1 MQQHFDLAALSRR
14 YGQGD
19 PGVSAKLMSLLYS
32 ELHRLAE
39 KCRSE
44 HPDDRTMGATTLV
57 DEACL
62 RLLSDR
68 ERVLLKR
75 RQLLSAAATAM
86 RAVLVSHA
94 RARAQREPVEFDSSA
109 LDQVVVTYESRAISL
124 LALDEGLH
132 ALAKISPEMARLVE
146 LRFFGGLSMDEVAAM
161 LGMPKRTLEREWVV
175 ARAWLFE
182 RIG

>member
-1 MQQHFDLAALSRR
+1 
-14 YGQGD
+14 
-19 PGVSAKLMSLLYS
+19 MSLLYS

-44 HPDDRTMGATTLV
+44 QPESREIGATTLV

-68 ERVLLKR
+68 ERVILKR
-75 RQLLSAAATAM
+75 RQLLAAAATAM

-94 RARAQREPVEFDSSA
+94 RARAERPAVEVDSSA
-109 LDQVVVTYESRAISL
+109 LDQVVVNYEDRAISL
-124 LALDEGLH
+124 LALDDALH
-132 ALAKISPEMARLVE
+132 ALAKTSPEMARLVE
-146 LRFFGGLSMDEVAAM
+146 LRFFGGLSMDEVSTM
-161 LGMPKRTLEREWVV
+161 LGMPKRTLERQWEA

-182 RIG
+182 RMG